1 MQDRTFD
8 CFFFSFSFFVPF
20 LFFSFFFVGGYG
32 EENCLFLMKTSMLLK
47 VRSSLQLP
55 AWGSDSLQD
64 SWCTAAGT
72 SRIDQVG
79 CTVCTYQDFG
89 QGFGIC
95 IVSRI

>member
-1 MQDRTFD
+1 MEQGYKIEKALIV
-8 CFFFSFSFFVPF
+8 FFFSFFF
-20 LFFSFFFVGGYG
+20 FFFVGGYG

-79 CTVCTYQDFG
+79 WTVYIFQDFG
-89 QGFGIC
+89 
-95 IVSRI
+95 

>member
-1 MQDRTFD
+1 MLW
-8 CFFFSFSFFVPF
+8 F
-20 LFFSFFFVGGYG
+20 LVFLGWDG
-32 EENCLFLMKTSMLLK
+32 EENCSFLMQTSMLLK

-79 CTVCTYQDFG
+79 CTVCASQGPG
-89 QGFGIC
+89 QECSVYIMNASDHLLFNYINIC
-95 IVSRI
+95 QRLLKII